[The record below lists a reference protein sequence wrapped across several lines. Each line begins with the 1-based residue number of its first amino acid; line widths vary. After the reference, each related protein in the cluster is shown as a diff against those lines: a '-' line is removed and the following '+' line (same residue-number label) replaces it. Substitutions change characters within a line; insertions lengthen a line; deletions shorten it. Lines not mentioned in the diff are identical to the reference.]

1 MAAAAVDPI
10 QDILDGHT
18 DMSDFLEIEAQVNDA
33 EQRSRI
39 IQGGF
44 WDLTELQNKTPEF
57 AKKVCKVI
65 RHQRGN
71 QAASAVSVFTEMA
84 LIRLIL
90 YCAYTWMVGRALDYN
105 DIDQDRS
112 ERIQDWFE
120 TKKEAKDDSAV
131 AKFTD
136 GCNNRDWVE
145 SIRTHFQHK
154 LNPKGL
160 PEPDPLVVVVD

>member
-10 QDILDGHT
+10 QDILDWYT
-18 DMSDFLEIEAQVNDA
+18 DMSDFLEIDAQVNDP
-33 EQRSRI
+33 EQRARI

-44 WDLTELQNKTPEF
+44 WDLTDLQNKTPEF

-71 QAASAVSVFTEMA
+71 QAASAVSVFTEMT

-90 YCAYTWMVGRALDYN
+90 YCVYTYMVQRPLDYN
-105 DIDQDRS
+105 DIDQDRL

-120 TKKEAKDDSAV
+120 TKKETNDNSAV
-131 AKFTD
+131 VKFTD
-136 GCNNRDWVE
+136 GCNKRD
-145 SIRTHFQHK
+145 
-154 LNPKGL
+154 
-160 PEPDPLVVVVD
+160 

>member
-18 DMSDFLEIEAQVNDA
+18 DMSDFLEIEAQVDDA
-33 EQRSRI
+33 EQQSRI

-44 WDLTELQNKTPEF
+44 WDLTELQNKMPEF

-71 QAASAVSVFTEMA
+71 QAASAVSVFTEMT

-90 YCAYTWMVGRALDYN
+90 YCAYTWTVDRPLDYT
-105 DIDQDRS
+105 DIDQDRL

-120 TKKEAKDDSAV
+120 TKKEVKDDSAV
-131 AKFTD
+131 TKFTD
-136 GCNNRDWVE
+136 GCNKRDWAE
-145 SIRTHFQHK
+145 SIRTHFLHK
-154 LNPKGL
+154 LNPKGI
-160 PEPDPLVVVVD
+160 PSS